1 MFASYLIVCRGFPG
15 CGQRSIDLQMPQTI
29 VAIANDD
36 ALLRSLAF
44 ALGVEGYVVRLYGAW
59 QTAREL
65 METSL
70 CVIVDVDICREDA
83 DARRA
88 LLDPASRI
96 VLLTDGM
103 PSPNVSARTR
113 LISKPLEGA
122 DIVESVSHFRRVRT

>member
-1 MFASYLIVCRGFPG
+1 
-15 CGQRSIDLQMPQTI
+15 MPQTI

-44 ALGVEGYVVRLYGAW
+44 ALGVEGYVVRPYGSW

-70 CVIVDVDICREDA
+70 CVIVDVDICRDDA
-83 DARRA
+83 DARRS

-103 PSPNVSARTR
+103 PAPNVSASAR

-122 DIVESVSHFRRVRT
+122 DIVEGVSQFRQVRT

>member
-1 MFASYLIVCRGFPG
+1 MSVCSGFPV
-15 CGQRSIDLQMPQTI
+15 CGQRDIELQLSQTI
-29 VAIANDD
+29 VAIATDD

-44 ALGVEGYVVRLYGAW
+44 ALGVEGYVVRSYGSW

-65 METSL
+65 IETSL
-70 CVIVDVDICREDA
+70 CVIVDVDICREDV
-83 DARRA
+83 DARRS

-103 PSPNVSARTR
+103 PAPNVSASTC

-122 DIVESVSHFRRVRT
+122 DIVEGVSQFRRVRT

>member
-1 MFASYLIVCRGFPG
+1 
-15 CGQRSIDLQMPQTI
+15 MPQTI

-44 ALGVEGYVVRLYGAW
+44 ALEVEGYVVRPYRSW

-83 DARRA
+83 DARRS

-103 PSPNVSARTR
+103 PAPNVSASTR

-122 DIVESVSHFRRVRT
+122 DIVEGVSHFCRVRT